1 MNSRQ
6 MTVSRMQVSHACN
19 VDVARDSA
27 VIGRGS
33 AVQVFRGENS
43 SVGPRRGG
51 ASILVYISVARTA
64 SRPASTTECYTG
76 TENNIDERARYCP
89 GTNAAIMIS
98 KAKKTE

>member
-1 MNSRQ
+1 MHAMLTLRV
-6 MTVSRMQVSHACN
+6 TVQSF
-19 VDVARDSA
+19 VAAQPCRS
-27 VIGRGS
+27 
-33 AVQVFRGENS
+33 FGEKTHLS
-43 SVGPRRGG
+43 GQGG
-51 ASILVYISVARTA
+51 VHVYISIARTA